1 MENNNNVQRLGA
13 SRNKMYW
20 IVYQTTNLVNNKI
33 YIGVHKTKDP
43 STFDGYL
50 GNGIYIN
57 QPNTYMYGK
66 TKFECAVKKYG
77 VKNFRRTVLKIFDNE
92 EDAYIEESKLVDED
106 FLSRS
111 DVYNMILGG
120 AVPPI
125 VHPIKTVYM
134 YNLQGEYLKTF
145 ESFTDASIAVNRKQ
159 SSISDA
165 CANNLSCGGYYW
177 SKDKVDKLDLTQYKS
192 TKSSR
197 TLYKYDKDGTYL
209 EEFASTRSTGY
220 SQASQSAILGNLVDN
235 KYYFCFVKAEN
246 YSKARDIYVKTRKIY
261 QYSSDGKFLQEWSY
275 LEALKK
281 FPNDGINQAIRHKTL
296 TKSGYFWGLQQYT
309 VYNEPIKKASKKI
322 GKYTKN
328 GELVTIYNNSS
339 ECYIENGK
347 GAYKNLAGLRK
358 TYKGYIYKYI
368 E

>member
-1 MENNNNVQRLGA
+1 MENNSNVQRLGA

-20 IVYQTTNLVNNKI
+20 IIYQTINLVNNKI
-33 YIGVHKTKDP
+33 YIGVHKTNDP
-43 STFDGYL
+43 YTFDGYL

-77 VKNFRRTVLKIFDNE
+77 VKNFRRTILKIFDNE
-92 EDAYIEESKLVDED
+92 EDAYLEESKLVDEN
-106 FLSRS
+106 FLARS

-120 AVPPI
+120 AVPPV

-145 ESFTDASIAVNRKQ
+145 ESFKEASIFIKRNP

-165 CANNLSCGGYYW
+165 CTNNISCGGYYW
-177 SKDKVDKLDLTQYKS
+177 SKGKIDKLDLTQYKS
-192 TKSSR
+192 IKNTLK
-197 TLYKYDKDGTYL
+197 LYKYSVEGDYM
-209 EEFASTRSTGY
+209 EEFDSTRSTGY
-220 SQASQSAILGNLVDN
+220 SQASQSAVLGNLVDG

-246 YSKARDIYVKTRKIY
+246 YSKARDIYIKNRKIY
-261 QYSSDGKFLQEWSY
+261 QYNSDGEFLKEWNY
-275 LEALKK
+275 LEALKE

-296 TKSGYFWGLQQYT
+296 TKSGYFWGLQQYAI
-309 VYNEPIKKASKKI
+309 YNEPVKKASRKI
-322 GKYTKN
+322 GKYNKT
-328 GELVTIYNNSS
+328 GELIATYNNAS
-339 ECYIENGK
+339 ECYAENGK
-347 GAYKNLAGLRK
+347 GAYKNLVGLRK

>member
-1 MENNNNVQRLGA
+1 MENNNNVQRLGV

-43 STFDGYL
+43 FMFDGYL
-50 GNGIYIN
+50 GNGIYVN

-92 EDAYIEESKLVDED
+92 EDAYLEESKLVDEK
-106 FLSRS
+106 FLARS

-120 AVPPI
+120 AVPPVI
-125 VHPIKTVYM
+125 HPIKTVYM

-145 ESFTDASIAVNRKQ
+145 ESFIEASNAVGREQ

-192 TKSSR
+192 TKSSL
-197 TLYKYDKDGTYL
+197 TLYAYDKDGIYL
-209 EEFASTRSTGY
+209 KEFNSTRSTGY
-220 SQASQSAILGNLVDN
+220 AQASQSAVLGNLVDN

-246 YSKARDIYVKTRKIY
+246 YSKARDIYIKSRKIY
-261 QYSSDGKFLQEWSY
+261 QYNSDGEFLKEWNY

-281 FPNDGINQAIRHKTL
+281 NFQMMELIKQYVIKLLQRVDT
-296 TKSGYFWGLQQYT
+296 SGDYSNML
-309 VYNEPIKKASKKI
+309 
-322 GKYTKN
+322 
-328 GELVTIYNNSS
+328 
-339 ECYIENGK
+339 YIM
-347 GAYKNLAGLRK
+347 NLLRK
-358 TYKGYIYKYI
+358 LPEKLVSIAKQVS
-368 E
+368 